1 MCLTCGCMKAHLDM
15 GEVNIT
21 YEDLEAAAK
30 ENGRTVA
37 ETLDIMERTEA
48 IDRRD
53 HPQEYAAKA
62 ATPN

>member
-1 MCLTCGCMKAHLDM
+1 MKAHLDM
-15 GEVNIT
+15 GAVNIR
-21 YEDLEAAAK
+21 YEDVEAAAM

-53 HPQEYAAKA
+53 HPNEYAAKA
-62 ATPN
+62 PPPN